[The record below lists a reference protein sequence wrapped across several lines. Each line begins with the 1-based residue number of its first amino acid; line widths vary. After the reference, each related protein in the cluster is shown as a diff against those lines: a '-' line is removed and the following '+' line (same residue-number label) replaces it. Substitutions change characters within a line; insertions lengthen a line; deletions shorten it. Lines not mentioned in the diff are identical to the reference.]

1 MTTSTPTTP
10 SVAEAIDRYLA
21 RTSAPEFRP
30 EAALIDMDGTL
41 LDSMPNHAA
50 AWYRMVT
57 ELGIPCTREEFYLY
71 EGMTGAA
78 TINLLFLRAF
88 HRDAT
93 DREKTE
99 LYARKT
105 GYFTELPR
113 PDTVP
118 GAAEVIATLIDRG
131 ITRVLV
137 TGSGQLN
144 NLSRLHTDFPGG
156 FADDMRITSRDVTHG
171 KPAPE
176 PYLKGMAL
184 AHTSPWQSIALENA
198 PLGVKSASDAG
209 AFTIAITTGPIPA
222 EEMWKAGADLVLPDM
237 HTLARLLPEIL
248 AGSPAAEPRLD

>member
-1 MTTSTPTTP
+1 MTTTNPADSNTASTL
-10 SVAEAIDRYLA
+10 VAEAIARYLA
-21 RTSAPEFRP
+21 RTGAPEFTPR
-30 EAALIDMDGTL
+30 AALIDMDGTL
-41 LDSMPNHAA
+41 LNSMPNHAD

-78 TINLLFLRAF
+78 TINLLFLRAYN
-88 HRDAT
+88 RDAT
-93 DREKTE
+93 QQEKTE

-113 PDTVP
+113 PEIVAGADTVVR
-118 GAAEVIATLIDRG
+118 ELMERG

-144 NLSRLHTDFPGG
+144 NLARLHTDFPGG
-156 FADDMRITSRDVTHG
+156 FADELRITSRDVTHG

-184 AHTSPWQSIALENA
+184 AHTEPWQSIALENA
-198 PLGVKSASDAG
+198 PLGVKSASDAR
-209 AFTIAITTGPIPA
+209 AFTVAVTTGPIPA
-222 EEMWKAGADLVLPDM
+222 EAMWEAGADFVVPDM
-237 HTLARLLPEIL
+237 PTLAHMLPAIL
-248 AGSPAAEPRLD
+248 AGSKG